1 MTIATRPVSPV
12 AAALSWH
19 RPLVLLA
26 AAMAVS
32 VSALSCLVGLLV
44 DHRSITNLPAWDK
57 PFKFSISVGVYAL
70 TWAWL
75 IQALRR
81 GQRWAHRAGT
91 VAAVLL
97 GIEMIII
104 IGQTAR
110 GTTSHFNLSTGFDAA
125 MWTVMGGSIAG
136 VWVATLVITV
146 MLFANPGP
154 DAARNRAV
162 RVGAVLAV
170 VGMALGFL
178 MTIPTQ
184 AQVVSGQGIF
194 GAHTVG
200 RPDGGPGLPFLGW
213 STTGGDLRL
222 PHFVGMHALQAIP
235 LLLIGLELL
244 GRRIARLAA
253 PAVRARL
260 IMVAALGYAGLIVLL
275 TWQALRG
282 QSVVAPDRW
291 TTLVLVVL
299 VLGVTGGVG
308 RVLSTAPAG
317 SGAAQ
322 QQPDGQDQDS
332 ADGHLDE
339 GVAQ

>member
-1 MTIATRPVSPV
+1 MTTATRPVSPV

-26 AAMAVS
+26 AAMA

-170 VGMALGFL
+170 VGMALPCRRSRCYL
-178 MTIPTQ
+178 S
-184 AQVVSGQGIF
+184 V
-194 GAHTVG
+194 
-200 RPDGGPGLPFLGW
+200 W
-213 STTGGDLRL
+213 SYW
-222 PHFVGMHALQAIP
+222 A
-235 LLLIGLELL
+235 
-244 GRRIARLAA
+244 
-253 PAVRARL
+253 
-260 IMVAALGYAGLIVLL
+260 
-275 TWQALRG
+275 
-282 QSVVAPDRW
+282 
-291 TTLVLVVL
+291 
-299 VLGVTGGVG
+299 
-308 RVLSTAPAG
+308 AG
-317 SGAAQ
+317 SRGWLPRRFG
-322 QQPDGQDQDS
+322 PD
-332 ADGHLDE
+332 
-339 GVAQ
+339 